1 MSHRNGDKTF
11 KNNLSTKSY
20 PWGSLWEKKR
30 SPGQDVNVID
40 ERKDKVRARQH
51 IRKLFIGQIC
61 YEPVNAQ
68 KDELWILAESASQTT
83 KTNRATVGW
92 CLKKPCKQM
101 NLFPLSAAVWYKSN
115 VKNNKQPS
123 WSGLQ
128 FKSFGD
134 LSEEELQPHVW
145 EQRGTANMF
154 THKIL
159 VFLSRK
165 WLKRISAPHWYEGKY
180 PNSFFHNLLTCFPV
194 DGDINPVSFY
204 KNLNMRSG
212 IQQPDPS

>member
-1 MSHRNGDKTF
+1 MRGKIKLEPGSIYESFLLAKYATNQWTHRRMSCGF
-11 KNNLSTKSY
+11 LQNLLHKPPKPTR
-20 PWGSLWEKKR
+20 PLLDG
-30 SPGQDVNVID
+30 
-40 ERKDKVRARQH
+40 A
-51 IRKLFIGQIC
+51 
-61 YEPVNAQ
+61 
-68 KDELWILAESASQTT
+68 
-83 KTNRATVGW
+83 
-92 CLKKPCKQM
+92 LKKPCKQM

-134 LSEEELQPHVW
+134 LSEDELQPHVW